1 MGLTK
6 ENSVPVN
13 PPSYKAIWCWPIAA
27 LFEEI
32 VQVERVYFLNFCASL
47 MKVAE
52 TRIAA
57 AGLMAN
63 KRTEAMTGL
72 VARLIPHTTF
82 AKHWHSKYGI
92 EAWLNKVVFQDF
104 GKATLSV

>member
-1 MGLTK
+1 VNWDMGVTK

-13 PPSYKAIWCWPIAA
+13 PPSIWCWPIAA

-32 VQVERVYFLNFCASL
+32 VQVEKVSLLNFCVSL

-63 KRTEAMTGL
+63 KRKEAMTGL
-72 VARLIPHTTF
+72 VARLIPHESYHICK
-82 AKHWHSKYGI
+82 AL
-92 EAWLNKVVFQDF
+92 AFQVWD
-104 GKATLSV
+104 

>member
-13 PPSYKAIWCWPIAA
+13 PPSIWCWPIAA

-32 VQVERVYFLNFCASL
+32 VQVERVSLLNFCVSL

-63 KRTEAMTGL
+63 KRKEAMTGL
-72 VARLIPHTTF
+72 VARLIPHTTL
-82 AKHWHSKYGI
+82 AKPWHSKYGI
-92 EAWLNKVVFQDF
+92 EAWFNKVVFQDS